1 MSSLLQLD
9 SPIEWSTITPES
21 ALRDIPFLIEDAK
34 SQIAQLKQQ
43 EPSYKSTVLAL
54 DEITDKVFRAWDW
67 VQHLNGV
74 CNTPELRAVSRNCN
88 PRLVIFRVRCLSMKN
103 CGLYFRLRRQIGV
116 CSMLS
121 KPDMLKKRRC
131 RFF

>member
-9 SPIEWSTITPES
+9 RPIEWSTITPES

-43 EPSYKSTVLAL
+43 EPSYKTTVLAL

-74 CNTPELRAVSRNCN
+74 CNTSNFERPSRKLQ
-88 PRLVIFRVRCLSMKN
+88 PQISHFRVHCLSMKN
-103 CGLYFRLRRQIGV
+103 CGRYFRLTLQIKLAQ
-116 CSMLS
+116 C
-121 KPDMLKKRRC
+121 
-131 RFF
+131 